1 MQPHSDVTIDFEQ
14 RNSPEI
20 LAMGADSKAS
30 RKNTKLDVNN
40 IKKTQSMKRMMLES
54 QEVELSPQTQ
64 AVMQMHNS
72 IALLN

>member
-40 IKKTQSMKRMMLES
+40 IKKT
-54 QEVELSPQTQ
+54 
-64 AVMQMHNS
+64 
-72 IALLN
+72 